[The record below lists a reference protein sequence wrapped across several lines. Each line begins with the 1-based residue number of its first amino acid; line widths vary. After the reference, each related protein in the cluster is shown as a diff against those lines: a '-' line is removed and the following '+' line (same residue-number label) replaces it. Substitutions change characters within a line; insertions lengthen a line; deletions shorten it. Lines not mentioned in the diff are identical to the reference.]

1 MVLKKTSASFV
12 FALDIGSKKLTLA
25 AAPLDA
31 TGEIGSAVV
40 ATHPA
45 RGIFKGVVNDLA
57 ALSEA
62 IQELFGEMEGRCHAK
77 ALTTSLSVNGNY
89 IDVRHSQTAIALSEH
104 GTRSITKR
112 DADRLNQQARTLGL
126 ELDEY
131 LLHEYAQGYS
141 IDRHNMTLNPL
152 GLHGRKFEMDLLLV
166 AAKSGYLDNI
176 RKAVEQA
183 GLDIHAILY
192 SGVAASEG
200 VLTQEEKEKGVIVV
214 DIGDA
219 LTGVLIY
226 KDGIPRSVHVV
237 SFGGRNLTEVLAN
250 YCKISPEAA
259 ENIVRTELDVAHD
272 VDETEEVMVKTSDG
286 FKPFRKK
293 ELAAVVAPEIDRF
306 VGMLT
311 RLVSDS
317 GISGLSGA
325 KIVVTGG
332 LSLLEGLLEKMEGDM
347 GQSVKMGIP
356 QKAGDIPLSQAPSY
370 AAAIGLL
377 LCQTRRQETFLG
389 LKVPAESKNKI
400 SKLIDY
406 VTNLYHDYF

>member
-31 TGEIGSAVV
+31 TGEIGSAMV

>member
-1 MVLKKTSASFV
+1 MVLKKESATYV
-12 FALDIGSKKLTLA
+12 FALDIGSKKLTCA
-25 AAPLDA
+25 AAPVGRG
-31 TGEIGSAVV
+31 GEIGSAMV
-40 ATHPA
+40 ATVPA

-62 IQELFGEMEGRCHAK
+62 VQELFKTMEGRCQAK
-77 ALTTSLSVNGNY
+77 ATTTALSISGNY
-89 IDVRHSQTAIALSEH
+89 IDVRHSLTAIALSEH
-104 GTRSITKR
+104 GTRSITRR
-112 DADRLNQQARTLGL
+112 DMDRLNQQARTLGL

-131 LLHEYAQGYS
+131 LLHEYPQGYS

-166 AAKSGYLDNI
+166 AARAGYLDNI

-183 GLDIHAILY
+183 GLDIGSVVYA
-192 SGVAASEG
+192 GAAAAEG
-200 VLTQEEKEKGVIVV
+200 VLSAEEMEKGAVVV

-226 KDGIPRSVHVV
+226 KDGLPRSVRVL
-237 SFGGRNLTEVLAN
+237 SFGGRHLTEVLAN
-250 YCKISPEAA
+250 YCKISAESA

-272 VDETEEVMVKTSDG
+272 VDETEEVMVKGDDG
-286 FKPFRKK
+286 FKSFRKK

-306 VGMLT
+306 VGMLRGFIT
-311 RLVSDS
+311 ES
-317 GISGLSGA
+317 GVSGLSGA

-332 LSLLEGLLEKMEGDM
+332 LSLLEGLLEKMESDM

-356 QKAGDIPLSQAPSY
+356 RQSGDIPLSQAPSY

-377 LCQTRRQETFLG
+377 LSQAQRHETFLG

-400 SKLIDY
+400 SKFIDY